1 MIGMEYYQRVKLKQR
16 VKNQWGKIPHQPRF
30 DKEESLK
37 SA

>member
-1 MIGMEYYQRVKLKQR
+1 VKLKQR